1 LKKSL
6 IFIFLL
12 TLNIPFIASAGI
24 INLGNAEHYI
34 FATASNDQWSG
45 NLLLG
50 SEAHIFWLCCRV
62 KYPGIR

>member
-1 LKKSL
+1 
-6 IFIFLL
+6 
-12 TLNIPFIASAGI
+12 FIASAGI